1 MNLWRV
7 WFHIAVATL
16 AVWANA
22 AIAHAQPAGEKAE
35 AIESKSYVIS
45 YVVAALAIALGLLVV
60 CRSGSRANEPKLE
73 DLE

>member
-1 MNLWRV
+1 MKCWRN
-7 WFHIAVATL
+7 WFPGAAATL

-22 AIAHAQPAGEKAE
+22 AAAHAQTPGQQAA
-35 AIESKSYVIS
+35 AIESKSYVVS
-45 YVVAALAIALGLLVV
+45 YMVVVLAVALGLLVV